1 MLVSIQLPAPYKEA
15 ALPIELMEVKFGIAV
30 EDRTL
35 ITSFGGLLQ
44 LQLSAVWKMVGLERI
59 ELSTSRLSVVRSG
72 PD

>member
-44 LQLSAVWKMVGLERI
+44 LQLSAVFGNWWAR
-59 ELSTSRLSVVRSG
+59 
-72 PD
+72 